1 MSDGERRQYP
11 VHLPQGLC
19 DRLAVRADTLPMHMR
34 IRIIAFVNSSEGRT
48 AGVSEKLLNG
58 REHPVLSEEK
68 IDGWLAELKLTR
80 EEFRRQFAPELAFL
94 QAGSE
99 LLLAQPPREE
109 LDTGLCR
116 AAEAYLATPSPRS
129 EQEQLACVVKNRGR
143 ACPNQLKWF
152 LVILPRSDLRVVSG
166 QRVITLRDVI
176 AERGTAVLDIIET
189 YPPEG
194 KEILAESYA
203 LEIQL
208 VKDCLAAVGLEQ
220 EAFDSRI
227 RELLREYAA
236 VRVERKRRLA

>member
-1 MSDGERRQYP
+1 MMPDGERRQYP
-11 VHLPQGLC
+11 VHLPQELC

-34 IRIIAFVNSSEGRT
+34 IRILAFVNSSEGRT

-58 REHPVLSEEK
+58 KEHPILSGEK
-68 IDGWLAELKLTR
+68 LDDWLAGLDLTR
-80 EEFRRQFAPELAFL
+80 EEFQRQFAPELSFL
-94 QAGSE
+94 QAASE

-109 LDTGLCR
+109 LDAGLCR
-116 AAEAYLATPSPRS
+116 AAEAYLAAPSPRS

-152 LVILPRSDLRVVSG
+152 LAILPRSDLRVVSG
-166 QRVITLRDVI
+166 QREITLRDVI
-176 AERGTAVLDIIET
+176 SERGTAVLNMIET
-189 YPPEG
+189 CTPEA
-194 KEILAESYA
+194 KEILAESYV

-220 EAFDSRI
+220 EVFDSRI

-236 VRVERKRRLA
+236 VRVERKQ

>member
-1 MSDGERRQYP
+1 MPDGERRQYP
-11 VHLPQGLC
+11 VHLPRELC

-34 IRIIAFVNSSEGRT
+34 IRIMAFVNSSEGRT
-48 AGVSEKLLNG
+48 AGISEKLLHW

-68 IDGWLAELKLTR
+68 IDGWLAELELTR
-80 EEFRRQFAPELAFL
+80 EEFRRQFAPELVFL
-94 QAGSE
+94 RAGSE

-109 LDTGLCR
+109 LDAGLCR

-143 ACPNQLKWF
+143 SCPNQLNSF
-152 LVILPRSDLRVVSG
+152 LVILPRSDLRVMSDQG
-166 QRVITLRDVI
+166 VITLRDVI
-176 AERGTAVLDIIET
+176 SKRGAVVLNMIET
-189 YPPEG
+189 CTPKT
-194 KEILAESYA
+194 KEILAERYA

-220 EAFDSRI
+220 EAFDGRL

-236 VRVERKRRLA
+236 VRVEQNRLAW